1 MHSSCFQKPEL
12 TAPQPAPSGIPLPV
26 PCRAPFRR
34 FLQGLL
40 RFCMRFL
47 RNEPVLNI
55 IPQLSKA
62 HKENE
67 VGKRHW
73 RTEPGKRP

>member
-1 MHSSCFQKPEL
+1 
-12 TAPQPAPSGIPLPV
+12 
-26 PCRAPFRR
+26 
-34 FLQGLL
+34 
-40 RFCMRFL
+40 MRFL